1 MVPRPLVTCVLVA
14 CATAA
19 GARVAHGQE
28 ARDARD
34 DGVDLVVFHG
44 PAAPST
50 RASAA
55 RARVEARARDTGLAW
70 LDLSPAAPPTSE
82 APVKLRA
89 GIDAYDELR
98 WEDARAA
105 LTAAADEVWR
115 TGGEGLSTSELSDV
129 FLYRGLV
136 ETQLGNAAHAWDD
149 LVRASTL
156 VPTRTLDPMRFAP
169 RTVEAFDRARAAVAA
184 LPRARLTVAADAA
197 CAVAIDGGAAAQAEV
212 AHGEHVVRVA
222 CPGRAAWGARVV
234 VAGDQT
240 VAPPDAPAP
249 APPDDETLGAE
260 ARVRGAAAVLVVT
273 VTDAAPDPTIVLRV
287 VDARG
292 RASRRA
298 SIDLADADATA
309 ALDAALDRLLAPAAP
324 AVIVRPDDAQWWQ
337 SRWVWLAAGAV
348 VTAAITIPLLA
359 GDDGGDGGTFT
370 VRPEWTW

>member
-1 MVPRPLVTCVLVA
+1 MTCVLVA

-19 GARVAHGQE
+19 AARA
-28 ARDARD
+28 ARAQDARATAD
-34 DGVDLVVFHG
+34 AGVDLVVFHG
-44 PAAPST
+44 PAAPS
-50 RASAA
+50 APAGAA
-55 RARVEARARDTGLAW
+55 RATVEARARDAGLAW
-70 LDLSPAAPPTSE
+70 LDVSPAAPPPSE

-129 FLYRGLV
+129 FLYRGLA

-197 CAVAIDGGAAAQAEV
+197 CAVAIDGGAAMQAEV
-212 AHGEHVVRVA
+212 AHGEHAVRVE
-222 CPGRAAWGARVV
+222 CPGRAAWGARVA

-240 VAPPDAPAP
+240 VTPPDAPAP
-249 APPDDETLGAE
+249 APPDDEALGAE
-260 ARVRGAAAVLVVT
+260 ARARGAAALLVVT

-298 SIDLADADATA
+298 SIQLGGDLDEAAAA
-309 ALDAALDRLLAPAAP
+309 SALDAALDRLLAPAP
-324 AVIVRPDDAQWWQ
+324 TAVIVRPAEAPWWK

-348 VTAAITIPLLA
+348 VTAAITVPLLA

-370 VRPEWTW
+370 LRPEWTW